1 MSMDMLSLCKR
12 LSRSRLKTLR
22 DFFRDYPQ
30 LLGKLPRASQDAFV
44 RICGSISHLR
54 SRKSREF
61 FIQTFKDL
69 EALAGHPF
77 GGEIMGYALVLSAY
91 NYALVSPYFRSV
103 AAVDD
108 QDLLAPWTYLTLKLA
123 EWDIDVAITFLA
135 ETPNAIEAFGKEKLL
150 AWGERSLAAEA
161 VGGKVSRAAKAY
173 LEESTANRCAIPPPR
188 WRFFLNQAGVIAEVS
203 PTAAEAFIRLGARV
217 CLLLT
222 NEETEQWV
230 QEGLASCQSEKEL
243 IGFFDGT
250 SLKGLEKRDGIASG
264 VALKDRSNIL
274 SLICEALL
282 GRTVKIRA
290 NTSLL
295 GVKGFSGGAATD
307 GLTIYLPEVAPDFG
321 LLKLMA
327 LHQAMLL
334 ENEGWKYIAEKVVAN
349 PARIHLETDRALL
362 QRLPSLFQEMR
373 RYVVGDHGAA
383 YPSGRREDLPT
394 HLPWWGD
401 ILPQLVSD
409 TSETIRLVNEKA
421 ADQGCDLPPEV
432 LEALLSSMM
441 AAGERDP
448 QGLWNQLMEMLG
460 NMEFASP
467 DAEELEESVKTFFY
481 KEWDDDLSDYK
492 LDWSLVRQR
501 YAKDDANTF
510 AEDIRTRLHGL
521 ITLIRRQFT
530 RLKPERFKKY
540 RAQPTGDEL
549 DIDAL
554 VQAFVD
560 MRSQSFLSENVYI
573 RRDKRLRDVAVLF
586 LVDMSG
592 STEEMVEG
600 RRVIDIQKEAMALM
614 AEALDSLGDAF
625 AIYGFSSEGRFRVDF
640 FSVKDFGEEYGE
652 RAQYRLG
659 NLEPKEFTRLGAV
672 IRHSIYRL
680 AGVAAAVK
688 LMVILTDGRPYDLEY
703 GSLDYALAD
712 TRKALQEARKQRI
725 HPFIITSDKKGAAY
739 LRQMSPQTQCIIL
752 PKAELLPLMLP
763 NLYKR
768 LTV

>member
-12 LSRSRLKTLR
+12 LSRNRLKTVK
-22 DFFRDYPQ
+22 DFIRDYPQ
-30 LLGKLPRASQDAFV
+30 LMGKLPRASQDAFV
-44 RICGSISHLR
+44 RICSSISHLR

-61 FIQTFKDL
+61 FIQTFKDVA
-69 EALAGHPF
+69 ALAGHPF
-77 GGEIMGYALVLSAY
+77 GDEILRFALVLSAY

-108 QDLLAPWTYLTLKLA
+108 QDLLASWSYLAIKLA

-150 AWGERSLAAEA
+150 SWGERALAAQV
-161 VGGKVSRAAKAY
+161 VGRKVSRAAKAY
-173 LEESTANRCAIPPPR
+173 LEEAAVNRCAVPPPR

-203 PTAAEAFIRLGARV
+203 PAAAEAFIRLGSRL

-222 NEETEQWV
+222 NEETERWV
-230 QEGLASCQSEKEL
+230 QEGIASCQSEKEL

-250 SLKGLEKRDGIASG
+250 SLKALEKRDGIASG
-264 VALKDRSNIL
+264 VALKGRSTIL

-307 GLTIYLPEVAPDFG
+307 GFTIYLPEVAPDFG

-334 ENEGWKYIAEKVVAN
+334 ENKGWKYISEKAVAN

-362 QRLPSLFQEMR
+362 QRLPGLFQEMH
-373 RYVVGDHGAA
+373 RYVVGDHGAS
-383 YPSGRREDLPT
+383 YPSSLREDLPT
-394 HLPWWGD
+394 YLPWWGD
-401 ILPQLVSD
+401 ILPQLVSE
-409 TSETIRLVNEKA
+409 TSETIRQVNEKA
-421 ADQGCDLPPEV
+421 ADQGCDIPREV

-441 AAGERDP
+441 ASGERDP
-448 QGLWNQLMEMLG
+448 QELWNQLLEMLG
-460 NMEFASP
+460 NMEFSSP
-467 DAEELEESVKTFFY
+467 DPEELEESVKTFFY
-481 KEWDDDLSDYK
+481 KEWDEDLADYK

-501 YAKDDANTF
+501 YAKDEANAFT
-510 AEDIRTRLHGL
+510 EDVRTRLHGL

-530 RLKPERFKKY
+530 RLRPERFKKF
-540 RAQPTGDEL
+540 RAQPAGDEL

-560 MRSQSFLSENVYI
+560 MRSHSFLSENVYI

-592 STEEMVEG
+592 STEEIVEG
-600 RRVIDIQKEAMALM
+600 RRVIDIEKQAMTLM

-625 AIYGFSSEGRFRVDF
+625 AIFGFSSEGRFRVDLF
-640 FSVKDFGEEYGE
+640 TVKDFGEEYGE

-659 NLEPKEFTRLGAV
+659 NLEPKQFTRLGAV

-680 AGVAAAVK
+680 EGVAAAVK
-688 LMVILTDGRPYDLEY
+688 LMVILTDGRPYDLDY
-703 GSLDYALAD
+703 GSMDYALAD
-712 TRKALQEARKQRI
+712 TRKALQEARRKRI
-725 HPFIITSDKKGAAY
+725 HPFIITSDKKGASY
-739 LRQMSPQTQCIIL
+739 LRQISPQTQCIIL
-752 PKAELLPLMLP
+752 PKAELLPIMLP
-763 NLYKR
+763 NLYKK